1 MSKEPD
7 KCTSC
12 GLCKEACPYDAIT
25 ISKIDGKAAKCNLCV
40 ELLDA
45 GLNPACVDG
54 CPVKCLQVG
63 NVTQV
68 LAQKASAS
76 KEGIGYTDG
85 PNKPNMIII
94 RERK

>member
-1 MSKEPD
+1 M
-7 KCTSC
+7 
-12 GLCKEACPYDAIT
+12 
-25 ISKIDGKAAKCNLCV
+25 
-40 ELLDA
+40 
-45 GLNPACVDG
+45 
-54 CPVKCLQVG
+54 KCLQVG

>member
-1 MSKEPD
+1 VQPLRRALGCRFESRL
-7 KCTSC
+7 C
-12 GLCKEACPYDAIT
+12 GR
-25 ISKIDGKAAKCNLCV
+25 
-40 ELLDA
+40 
-45 GLNPACVDG
+45 
-54 CPVKCLQVG
+54 LQVG